1 MKAFISGVAGFIGSN
16 LADRLLEMGYYVR
29 GYDNFA
35 TGQKKFISRALS
47 NPKFDFIEADML
59 DKQKLSD
66 SLSEI
71 DIVFHLAANA
81 DIKDGLN
88 NPVRDLEQNTIATS
102 NILEAMRINNVKKI
116 LFSST
121 GSVYGEACVIPTPEN
136 APFPIQ
142 TSLYASSKLA
152 CEALIQAYC
161 EGYGFKSWIF
171 RFVSVLG
178 ERYSHGHVFDF
189 YKKLLDDPNNLLV
202 LGDGNQKKSYLYVQ
216 DCIDAMLFSLEN
228 SKEKINIFNL
238 GTNEY
243 CQVKDS
249 IKWIVRNLEINP
261 KLNFTGGKR
270 GWVGDNPF
278 IFLDT
283 SKINNLGW
291 KPKLSINDGVIKTLE
306 YLKSNKW
313 LIKERE

>member
-121 GSVYGEACVIPTPEN
+121 VSVYGEACVIPTPEN

>member
-66 SLSEI
+66 SLSGI

>member
-66 SLSEI
+66 SLSGI

-228 SKEKINIFNL
+228 NKEKINIFNL